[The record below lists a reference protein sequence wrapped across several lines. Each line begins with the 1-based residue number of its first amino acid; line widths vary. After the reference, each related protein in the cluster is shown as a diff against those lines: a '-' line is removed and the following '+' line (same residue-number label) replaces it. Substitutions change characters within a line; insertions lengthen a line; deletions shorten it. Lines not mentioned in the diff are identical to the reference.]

1 MTFGQF
7 IHILLARWKL
17 AALVIALVFATA
29 VGVSLTLP
37 RQYTASASMVIDLKQ
52 DPISVGGLGVVTA
65 PGVMATQI
73 DILKS
78 ERVGRRVVKQ
88 LRLAEDPVSKQ
99 KWSEATGGRG
109 DYEAWL
115 GAALQK
121 GLEVKPA
128 RESNVITIEYTSGDP
143 KVAADVAN
151 AFVKAFSDTVL
162 DLRVDPAK
170 QYSTFFDS
178 RAKQLKEQ
186 LEAAQSRLSAYQK
199 EKGMVATDERL
210 DNETSRMN
218 ELSAQIVQ
226 VQALSAE
233 SGSRQSAARSG
244 SGDQLADVLM
254 NPLISSL
261 KSNLSQQ
268 EARLQELNS
277 RLGDNHP
284 LVIETKANIE
294 SLRGRIRSETAK
306 VTSSV
311 GVAAAIN
318 RQRESEIRA
327 AYEAQRQKVLR
338 MKEQR
343 DDAAVLLREV
353 DNAQKAYDAV
363 VTRLNQSAL
372 ESQANQTN
380 ISVLT
385 PATEPAYPSSPKTK
399 LNALIALVL
408 GGGLAAALVYALE
421 MMNRKV
427 RSIDDVT
434 HSLGV
439 PVIGVMPGP
448 DRLGF
453 FGPRTQPLLAR
464 RVLGQLPLAG
474 ARRN

>member
-7 IHILLARWKL
+7 VHILFARWKL
-17 AALVIALVFATA
+17 AALVVAVVFATA
-29 VGVSLTLP
+29 VGVSLALP
-37 RQYTASASMVIDLKQ
+37 KQYTASASMVIDLKQ
-52 DPISVGGLGVVTA
+52 DPISVGNFGIVTA
-65 PGVMATQI
+65 PGLMATQI

-78 ERVGRRVVKQ
+78 DRVGRRVVKQ
-88 LRLAEDPVSKQ
+88 LRLSDDPVSK
-99 KWSEATGGRG
+99 KNWSDATGGRG

-128 RESNVITIEYTSGDP
+128 RESNVITIEYSSGDP
-143 KVAADVAN
+143 KLAAEVAN
-151 AFVKAFSDTVL
+151 AFVKAYSDTVL

-226 VQALSAE
+226 MQALSAE
-233 SGSRQSAARSG
+233 SSSRQIAARSNAG
-244 SGDQLADVLM
+244 EQLQDVLM

-261 KSNLSQQ
+261 KTSLSQA

-284 LVIETKANIE
+284 MVIEAKANIA
-294 SLRGRIRSETAK
+294 SLRSRIAAETAK

-311 GVAAAIN
+311 GVTNAIN
-318 RQRESEIRA
+318 KQREADIRA
-327 AYEAQRQKVLR
+327 AYETQRQKVLR

-363 VTRLNQSAL
+363 VARLNQAAL
-372 ESQANQTN
+372 ESQNNQTN

-385 PATEPAYPSSPKTK
+385 PATEPASPSFPKTK
-399 LNALIALVL
+399 LNGLIALVL

-434 HSLGV
+434 HSLGI